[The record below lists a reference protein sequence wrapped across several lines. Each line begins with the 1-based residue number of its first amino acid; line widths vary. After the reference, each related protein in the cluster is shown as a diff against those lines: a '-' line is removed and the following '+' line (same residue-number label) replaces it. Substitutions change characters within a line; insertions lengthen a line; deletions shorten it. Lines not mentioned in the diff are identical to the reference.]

1 MMTIYSEI
9 SEMSISKAQQLD
21 THAEI
26 YTEINQLEVK
36 KLIDKDFSCIKSI
49 DWGNTPKE
57 EIDRQT
63 YFAITDE

>member
-26 YTEINQLEVK
+26 YNEINQLEVK

-57 EIDRQT
+57 EIRWKSVV
-63 YFAITDE
+63 

>member
-26 YTEINQLEVK
+26 YNEINQLEVK

-57 EIDRQT
+57 DFLF
-63 YFAITDE
+63 FAFSQIRNL

>member
-1 MMTIYSEI
+1 MTIYSEI

-26 YTEINQLEVK
+26 YNEINQLEVK

-49 DWGNTPKE
+49 DWGNTPKDDDSAE
-57 EIDRQT
+57 SVPCV
-63 YFAITDE
+63 AL

>member
-1 MMTIYSEI
+1 MTIYSEI

-26 YTEINQLEVK
+26 YNEINQLEVK

-49 DWGNTPKE
+49 THWLFKG
-57 EIDRQT
+57 
-63 YFAITDE
+63 

>member
-26 YTEINQLEVK
+26 YNEINQLEVK
-36 KLIDKDFSCIKSI
+36 KLLIKI
-49 DWGNTPKE
+49 LVVLKVLIGVIHPKK
-57 EIDRQT
+57 R
-63 YFAITDE
+63 